1 MEALDEKAECLEQ
14 HRSKVNA
21 LMSQEIQVQRVKRGI
36 WTPSTLKKLAK
47 RKNRPY
53 CDQILD
59 DMKDDM
65 KIERG

>member
-36 WTPSTLKKLAK
+36 LTPSTLKKRTKTEEPTLL
-47 RKNRPY
+47 RS
-53 CDQILD
+53 DS
-59 DMKDDM
+59 
-65 KIERG
+65 G